1 MSALKNLMT
10 LLFATISAGALLVLL
25 KPVLIRSYL
34 DLAGK
39 MEHLPDAGDDIPTY
53 PLS

>member
-1 MSALKNLMT
+1 MNAIKNTLT

-25 KPVLIRSYL
+25 KPVLIRTYL
-34 DLAGK
+34 DLAGN